1 MDVPVPAPSQCVV
14 GLTIP
19 LPEPWATQVRLVR
32 AACRPAD
39 EGECGR
45 WARGG

>member
-1 MDVPVPAPSQCVV
+1 MRLLRSRLAAAA
-14 GLTIP
+14 GI
-19 LPEPWATQVRLVR
+19 EAVRLVR